1 MGWDG
6 ARKKPHLIE
15 IARIKQAR
23 WNLSHLCLAILARPL
38 VSMLIHP
45 SSTLLTNN
53 QVYSFM
59 PR

>member
-1 MGWDG
+1 MGWDE
-6 ARKKPHLIE
+6 ARKKTHLIK
-15 IARIKQAR
+15 IAIIKQAR
-23 WNLSHLCLAILARPL
+23 WTLSHLCLAILARPL

-53 QVYSFM
+53 QVYGVM